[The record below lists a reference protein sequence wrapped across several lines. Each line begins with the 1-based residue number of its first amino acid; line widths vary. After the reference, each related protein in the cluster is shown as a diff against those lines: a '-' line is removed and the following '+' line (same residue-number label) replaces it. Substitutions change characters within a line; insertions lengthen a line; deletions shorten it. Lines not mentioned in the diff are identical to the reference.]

1 METTILNEVL
11 VCLPGILRD
20 QHQQR
25 ETQDRQRG
33 KTGDED

>member
-11 VCLPGILRD
+11 VCLPGVLRD

-25 ETQDRQRG
+25 EAQDRQRG
-33 KTGDED
+33 KTGDQD